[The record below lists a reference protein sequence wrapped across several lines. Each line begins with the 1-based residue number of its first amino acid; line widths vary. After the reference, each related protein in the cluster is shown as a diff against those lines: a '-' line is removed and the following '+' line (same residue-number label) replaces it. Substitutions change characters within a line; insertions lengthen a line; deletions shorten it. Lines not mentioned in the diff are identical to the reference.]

1 MGAGATWP
9 SCRMLRGTAGA
20 ATRPRWPGAVAG
32 LAQGA
37 LAAQQGRGWPGSVGG
52 SWTGAEPAPLHVRSG
67 APLVAFI
74 LVRVISGS
82 RESLPHGLVLVLP
95 GGQGAAVMPL
105 RLGQQRRSP
114 PCRTRLRRAGTDPPP
129 GRGVP
134 DAAVLCPLSLRV
146 LLCDLCKKRQASEV
160 ARHDLCPARGWA
172 VSPQENVA
180 RHQGPCRAGGD
191 SPSPTSTTVRGIHPH
206 GWVLGPPCP
215 TSPCCRFG
223 APTCSLSPWLGYVCA
238 GSEER
243 ARAGW
248 S

>member
-37 LAAQQGRGWPGSVGG
+37 PAAQQGRGWPGSVGG

-129 GRGVP
+129 RG
-134 DAAVLCPLSLRV
+134 AGYLM
-146 LLCDLCKKRQASEV
+146 LLCCVHCPCGCCSVTCVKR
-160 ARHDLCPARGWA
+160 D
-172 VSPQENVA
+172 
-180 RHQGPCRAGGD
+180 RHQRWPGMICAQHGAGLF
-191 SPSPTSTTVRGIHPH
+191 PH
-206 GWVLGPPCP
+206 RKTLQGTKDPAELEVTALLPPVP
-215 TSPCCRFG
+215 Q
-223 APTCSLSPWLGYVCA
+223 
-238 GSEER
+238 
-243 ARAGW
+243 
-248 S
+248 